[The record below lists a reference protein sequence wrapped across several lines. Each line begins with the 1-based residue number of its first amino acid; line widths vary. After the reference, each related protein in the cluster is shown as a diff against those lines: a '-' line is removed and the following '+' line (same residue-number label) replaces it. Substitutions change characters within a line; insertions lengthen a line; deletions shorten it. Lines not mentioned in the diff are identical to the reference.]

1 MKVNLTVISYIYHL
15 NYIDDKLTKHK
26 WKPVAVFAPL
36 INYINLSRIID
47 DKCKMCMG
55 LYLFQE
61 GKREISV
68 SYDLV
73 NLKEENVKSWIISG
87 KDEYSDE
94 SSVTFYQACE

>member
-1 MKVNLTVISYIYHL
+1 
-15 NYIDDKLTKHK
+15 
-26 WKPVAVFAPL
+26 
-36 INYINLSRIID
+36 
-47 DKCKMCMG
+47 MG

-61 GKREISV
+61 DKREISV